1 MMRLLSKAFPYV
13 KPHHIHHHHLGNS
26 TNPNKPSK
34 ISPSSP
40 LRPSYSPSPSPSSSS
55 SLKHSWSVYLILSTN
70 TPIKTYVGVTTNFS
84 RRLRQHNGE
93 LKGGAK
99 ASRIGRPW
107 VCACIIQGFMDRSEA
122 CVFESKWKILS
133 RKLPR
138 KKKIDETE
146 KQLDNG
152 SLLLLQRRQ
161 EALNGVQSSINCNH
175 LEICWQL
182 DPW

>member
-1 MMRLLSKAFPYV
+1 MTRLLSKAFPYV
-13 KPHHIHHHHLGNS
+13 KPHHIHHHHHHLGS
-26 TNPNKPSK
+26 SPNPNKPSK

-40 LRPSYSPSPSPSSSS
+40 LRPSYSPSPSSSS
-55 SLKHSWSVYLILSTN
+55 SLKHSWAVYLILSTN

-122 CVFESKWKILS
+122 CAFESKWKIFS

-152 SLLLLQRRQ
+152 SLLLLQHRQ
-161 EALNGVQSSINCNH
+161 AALNRVKSSINCNH
-175 LEICWQL
+175 LEILWQL